1 MSNVMVI
8 DNPDILEINASR
20 LKIVLVVLQTSKE
33 NCTL

>member
-8 DNPDILEINASR
+8 DNPDILEINTSR
-20 LKIVLVVLQTSKE
+20 LKIVLVVLQTIKE